1 MAHGLNN
8 KYYVR
13 KTTSAEWEDL
23 ATKFQGV
30 KVLKLDGMN
39 EQGDAVNVYSEQ
51 WINSQAE
58 DFLVTTQDGQGND
71 VIIRK
76 NVELQLT
83 FIAGTRYGALDTQA
97 IHDAFIEYT
106 TKQGDFYI
114 KSKYTGKEAHVVCL
128 KGYKPT
134 TQKLHRGVS
143 DSYIMGTVELH
154 TLDMPQ
160 TSSPEPTLGN
170 LYIGF
175 GGAVIS
181 DPTTLTNVQHF
192 NTDNPAGSY
201 TIVCPSLSYLWIC
214 FNGEIGDVT
223 ANGFEVPMNGAVIVG
238 DYRCYRTAN
247 DIKPHTMTFNIES
260 L

>member
-1 MAHGLNN
+1 MALGLEN

-13 KTTSAEWEDL
+13 KSTNAEWEDL
-23 ATKFQGV
+23 TTKFQGV

-51 WINSQAE
+51 WINSQVE
-58 DFLVTTQDGQGND
+58 DFLVTMQDGQGND

-97 IHDAFIEYT
+97 IHDAFVEYT

-134 TQKLHRGVS
+134 TQRLQRGAFNS
-143 DSYIMGTVELH
+143 FIMGTIELH

-160 TSSPEPTLGN
+160 TSSPEPVLGD

-175 GGAVIS
+175 GGATINN
-181 DPTTLTNVQHF
+181 PTTLANVQHY
-192 NTDNPAGSY
+192 NTNSAIGNY
-201 TIVCPSLSYLWIC
+201 QIVCPNLSYLWIC
-214 FNGEIGDVT
+214 FSGTINGVT
-223 ANGFEVPMNGAVIVG
+223 ANGFEVPMNGAIVVG
-238 DYRCYRTAN
+238 NLRCYRSSN
-247 DIKPHTMTFNIES
+247 DIKPHTMSFSIT
-260 L
+260 

>member
-1 MAHGLNN
+1 MTQGLEN

-13 KTTSAEWEDL
+13 KSTDDEWEDL
-23 ATKFQGV
+23 TTKFQGV

-134 TQKLHRGVS
+134 IQKLQRGALNS
-143 DSYIMGTVELH
+143 FIMGTIELH
-154 TLDMPQ
+154 TLDMPN
-160 TSSPEPTLGN
+160 TSSPEPVLGD

-175 GGAVIS
+175 GGATIS
-181 DPTTLTNVQHF
+181 DPTTLTNVQHR

-214 FNGEIGDVT
+214 FNGEIGNVT
-223 ANGFEVPMNGAVIVG
+223 ANGFEVPMNAPVSVG
-238 DYRCYRTAN
+238 NYWCYRTAN
-247 DIKPHTMTFNIES
+247 NIKPHTMTFNIES
-260 L
+260 T